1 MDLLKHSFF
10 INLESRPDRLIHAK
24 EEFKKLGIHPERV
37 NAVKMENGA
46 VGCTFSHIKCIEL
59 AKKRNYEYVFI
70 CEDDITFTNPIL
82 LKDNLQKFGEECD
95 FVWNMII
102 IGGNNLPPY
111 QKLSDYHIRIFQC
124 QTTTG
129 YIIHKNY
136 YDILIRNFKEG
147 VKQLMESNNKK
158 KYALDIYWKRLQKED
173 FWFMIIPPTVTQYQS
188 FSDIEN
194 QVVNYDHLMLDT
206 DKQWLMDRLRAQE
219 MMKMQPN

>member
-1 MDLLKHSFF
+1 MLNELK
-10 INLESRPDRLIHAK
+10 
-24 EEFKKLGIHPERV
+24 
-37 NAVKMENGA
+37 
-46 VGCTFSHIKCIEL
+46 
-59 AKKRNYEYVFI
+59 
-70 CEDDITFTNPIL
+70 NPIL